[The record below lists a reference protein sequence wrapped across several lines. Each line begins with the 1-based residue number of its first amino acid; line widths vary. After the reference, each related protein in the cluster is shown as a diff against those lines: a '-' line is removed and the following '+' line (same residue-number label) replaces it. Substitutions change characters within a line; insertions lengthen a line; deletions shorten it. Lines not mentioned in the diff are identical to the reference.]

1 LKRIIVLS
9 GKGGTGKTTIAVSL
23 AFALA
28 DRGYSVGICD
38 VDLTGPDVP
47 KLLGISDEMT
57 TEGDMLKPIKVGSVA
72 VSSLALMVPEH
83 SPILWRGE
91 IEYSAVIHLIT
102 RTNWGKI
109 DFLIID
115 APPGSGSPVQG
126 VLKEIKLDGAIVV
139 TMPSILASGDAVR
152 IVEALAEN
160 QVPILGEIRNFTHFK
175 CECGRV
181 HRIFSENFDL
191 GIPLLGE
198 IPIDPKVAETHII
211 NDFDWMVD
219 RVLLALRKPTILP
232 KRKKSFKRIALEIFL
247 KKFLR

>member
-1 LKRIIVLS
+1 LKRIIILS

-23 AFALA
+23 ALALA
-28 DRGYSVGICD
+28 DRKYSVGICD

-47 KLLGISDEMT
+47 KLLGIEEEMT
-57 TEGDMLKPIKVGSVA
+57 TEEEMLKPVKARNIL
-72 VSSLALMVPEH
+72 VSSLGLMIPER
-83 SPILWRGE
+83 SPILWKGE
-91 IEYSAVIHLIT
+91 IEYDAVIHLIT
-102 RTNWGKI
+102 RTNWGNT

-126 VLKEIKLDGAIVV
+126 VLKGIKLDGSIVV
-139 TMPSILASGDAVR
+139 TMPSILASGDAMR
-152 IVEALAEN
+152 IVEALAEY
-160 QVPILGEIRNFTHFK
+160 QVPVLGEIRNFTHFR

-211 NDFDWMVD
+211 NDFNWMAD
-219 RVLLALRKPTILP
+219 RVLLALRKPTMLP
-232 KRKKSFKRIALEIFL
+232 RRKKSFKRIALEIFL